1 MFAHDRS
8 PKISIIPYVNE
19 KGAQE
24 TSGLHAPLRKHHC
37 LNGIIRFRLLKCNS
51 LYYIKSKKSFRFFQ
65 VKIFTHHRRRHHPNH
80 RHDALLHR
88 NYPLHAALLQELPEA
103 VPVVAQ
109 VAVAVPAVALP
120 EASP

>member
-65 VKIFTHHRRRHHPNH
+65 VEIFTHHRRHRHHPNH
-80 RHDALLHR
+80 RHDALLHDVPLLR
-88 NYPLHAALLQELPEA
+88 NYSHHVALLPELLQA
-103 VPVVAQ
+103 VPVVQ
-109 VAVAVPAVALP
+109 VPP
-120 EASP
+120 EVFP